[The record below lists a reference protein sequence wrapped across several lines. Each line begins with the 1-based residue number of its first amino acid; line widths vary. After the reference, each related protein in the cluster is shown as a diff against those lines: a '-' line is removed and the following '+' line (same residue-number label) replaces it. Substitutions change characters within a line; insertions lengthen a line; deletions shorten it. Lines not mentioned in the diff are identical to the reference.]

1 MTDLFDFEKKP
12 GHYAVMGNP
21 INHSKSPE
29 IHNKFA
35 KQTQQK
41 MVYDAIHVDLG
52 GFKQAVRNFQAND
65 GKGLN
70 ITVPFKL
77 EAYNLVDKL
86 SPRAQRAGAVN
97 TIIFENNGNL
107 LGDNTDGEGL
117 VADLTQHLK
126 WIIKDKKVLILGAGG
141 ASRGVLEPI
150 LQQQPELVFIA
161 NRTASKAKDLADE
174 FSSLGNIQG
183 GGYHSLDSSA
193 GSSTNNVFDIIINA
207 TSASLH
213 GEIPAIPDS
222 IVHSESQCY
231 DMMYA
236 AKPTAFMDWAIN
248 LGLVNVSDGLGMLVG
263 QAAESFYLWR
273 GIRPEVKPVIDLIR
287 QNMS

>member
-1 MTDLFDFEKKP
+1 MTDLFDFEKKT

-21 INHSKSPE
+21 INHSKSPQ
-29 IHNKFA
+29 IHSNFA
-35 KQTQQK
+35 KQTQQE
-41 MVYDAIHVDLG
+41 MIYEAIHVDLG

-86 SPRAQRAGAVN
+86 SQRAQRAGAVN
-97 TIIFENNGNL
+97 TIVFENDGSIF
-107 LGDNTDGEGL
+107 GDNTDGQGL
-117 VADLTQHLK
+117 VNDLTNHLK
-126 WIIKDKKVLILGAGG
+126 WDVKGKKVLVLGAGG

-174 FSSLGNIQG
+174 FVSLGHIQG
-183 GGYHSLDSSA
+183 GGYNSLESSPD
-193 GSSTNNVFDIIINA
+193 NIFDIIINA

-213 GEIPAIPDS
+213 GEIPPIPEN
-222 IVHSESQCY
+222 IVHSGSKCY

-236 AKPTAFMDWAIN
+236 AKPTAFMDWAIAM
-248 LGLVNVSDGLGMLVG
+248 GLANVSDGLGMLVG

-273 GIRPEVKPVIDLIR
+273 DVRPEVKPVIELIR
-287 QNMS
+287 QNMSK